1 MRKNVTAR
9 EEVIKMA
16 DKPIKQAFQLWV
28 ATEKSDPKLKGLAKI
43 ENWLVTCKVV
53 GVKATLK
60 KITQG

>member
-1 MRKNVTAR
+1 
-9 EEVIKMA
+9 MA

>member
-1 MRKNVTAR
+1 
-9 EEVIKMA
+9 MA
-16 DKPIKQAFQLWV
+16 DTIKQKFQLQV

-43 ENWLVTCKVV
+43 ENWLVTCKIV